1 MSVVGRRAA
10 TPSPHERAFVWGPVI
25 WKRLP
30 LAVTN
35 ALGPALVRMIP

>member
-1 MSVVGRRAA
+1 MQMASR
-10 TPSPHERAFVWGPVI
+10 I

-35 ALGPALVRMIP
+35 AVGPALVRNIPGI